1 MHKIILVLPFIFL
14 FFIAESQVL
23 SGKIIDKD
31 SLEIPFAKVRI
42 QNQSYGTV
50 ANAVGNYQLELKIG
64 TYVIVYLADGF
75 EIRIDTVSIIDL
87 KTTHSVM
94 LQEKT
99 TQLEEV
105 IVVAQSKKDK
115 GKEVMKQAIEK
126 RPYFQDLL
134 AEYSCETYCFSTL
147 EKDVLD
153 SLIKDSVIGKDK
165 LNLIEWRAKT
175 YYKKL
180 TKFKDEFYAY
190 NDFADNHTSYDGST
204 TTVGMSIDLG
214 QETPIATEGGQPS
227 NPYLFVNGIKE
238 AHFSIFD
245 NSIDAP
251 KLTQNPIVSPLAYN
265 AFLYYNFYLQSAFV
279 DSNNQLINEII
290 VKPKF
295 DYEAL
300 FEGTIYIREG
310 SWEVVSYDF
319 KINPGV
325 LLFFKDIHIICD
337 YKKIDDR
344 LVPVR
349 REFVYNIKEDKTLIN
364 GLIRV
369 SHSNYQSKIDDS
381 KSGFWLETAVYN
393 EDAFDKD
400 SVYWNTVRPFTLKEF
415 EKQFIEDQDSMIAY
429 HESEE
434 YLRQNDSIRNAF
446 SIKAIFLSGYGHVNS
461 FKKYEFTVAP
471 IINQIV
477 PFGIGG
483 FRYKPGISY
492 SKEFKNGKKIFVAPV
507 IDYGFYN
514 KDFKGSF
521 EGNIMYNPLNFSK
534 VGFEIGDVYDFISGS
549 QNVLG
554 SIAPST
560 RVRNRKFEAFYSREI
575 VNGLYIKATL
585 LYSLRESITNLT
597 YPDWLTKIGMDMV
610 PQAFDPYRI
619 LMPTFDL
626 EYHFKQKYTIRKNKK
641 IVLGSIWPVVF
652 LKYKSAIP
660 SVFSS
665 EANFDYL
672 EFQATHTIKMK
683 SFGNSNF
690 RFITG
695 SFLHKKD
702 LRLIEHK
709 FFRPSDMGY
718 FSNPVFSMQ
727 LLDTNINTS
736 NSFLQ
741 ANFIH
746 HFNGF
751 FLNKVWLLNKLK
763 LEETI
768 GGGML
773 IIPNSNF
780 AQIEFYAGLE
790 RKIRIKKQIFKFG
803 LYAVAQD
810 NSFSKSNVQ
819 IKWGLNFYDVFRD
832 KWDY

>member
-1 MHKIILVLPFIFL
+1 MYKIILFLTFIFL
-14 FFIAESQVL
+14 LFQSQSQVL
-23 SGKIIDKD
+23 NGKVIDKD
-31 SLEIPFAKVRI
+31 SLEIPFAKIRI
-42 QNQSYGTV
+42 QNESYGTV
-50 ANAVGNYQLELKIG
+50 ANSTGNYQLELKKG
-64 TYVIVYLADGF
+64 TYIIVFLADGY
-75 EIRIDTVSIIDL
+75 ESKIDTLVIDAL
-87 KTTHSVM
+87 ATNHSVT
-94 LQEKT
+94 LYEKT
-99 TQLEEV
+99 INLDEIV
-105 IVVAQSKKDK
+105 VVAQSKKDQ
-115 GKEVMKQAIEK
+115 GKEVMKKAIEK
-126 RPYFQDLL
+126 RSYFQDLL

-147 EKDVLD
+147 EKAVLD
-153 SLIKDSVIGKDK
+153 SLIKDSIIGKDK
-165 LNLIEWRAKT
+165 LNIIEWRAKT

-180 TKFKDEFYAY
+180 TKFKDEFSAY
-190 NDFADNHTSYDGST
+190 NDFADSHSSYNSGSVGT
-204 TTVGMSIDLG
+204 TTIDVG
-214 QETPIATEGGQPS
+214 QETSIAVEGGEAS
-227 NPYLFVNGIKE
+227 NPYIFVNGIKD

-245 NSIDAP
+245 NSIEAP
-251 KLTQNPIVSPLAYN
+251 KLTQNPIVSPLAFN
-265 AFLYYNFYLQSAFV
+265 AFFYYNFYLESAFV
-279 DSNNQLINEII
+279 DSNNQLINEVV

-325 LLFFKDIHIICD
+325 LLFFEDMHIICD

-349 REFVYNIKEDKTLIN
+349 REFVYNITEGKTLIN

-369 SHSNYQSKIDDS
+369 SHSDYQLKVDDS
-381 KSGFWLETAVYN
+381 KSNFWLETAVYK
-393 EDAFDKD
+393 EDAFEKD
-400 SVYWNTVRPFTLKEF
+400 STYWNEVRPFTLKEF
-415 EKQFIEDQDSMIAY
+415 EKQFIQDQDSMITY

-434 YLRQNDSIRNAF
+434 YLRKNDSIRNSF
-446 SIKAIFLSGYGHVNS
+446 SIKAVFLSGYGHVNS
-461 FKKYEFTVAP
+461 FKKYELTVAP
-471 IINQIV
+471 VVNQFV

-492 SKEFKNGKKIFVAPV
+492 RKEFKNGKKIYVAPV

-521 EGNIMYNPLNFSK
+521 EGNIMYNPLNFAT
-534 VGFEIGDVYDFISGS
+534 VGFQIGDVYDFISGS

-560 RVRNRKFEAFYSREI
+560 RVRNRKLEAYYSRELL
-575 VNGLYIKATL
+575 NGLYIKTNV
-585 LYSLRESITNLT
+585 LYSLRESITNLK
-597 YPDWLTKIGMDMV
+597 YPDWLTQIGMDMV

-619 LMPTFDL
+619 LQGTIDL
-626 EYHFKQKYTIRKNKK
+626 EYHFKQKFTIRKNKK
-641 IVLGSIWPVVF
+641 IVYGSIWPVVF
-652 LKYKSAIP
+652 LKYKAAIP
-660 SVFSS
+660 HVFSS
-665 EANFDYL
+665 EANFDYV
-672 EFQATHTIKMK
+672 EFQATHTLKMK

-690 RFITG
+690 RFVAGT
-695 SFLHKKD
+695 FLHKKD

-709 FFRPSDMGY
+709 FFRPSDIGY
-718 FSNPVFSMQ
+718 FSNPVNSLQ
-727 LLDTNINTS
+727 LLDTSMNTS

-751 FLNKVWLLNKLK
+751 FLNKIWLISKLK

-773 IIPNSNF
+773 AIPNSNF
-780 AQIEFYAGLE
+780 AQVEFYAGLE

-810 NSFSKSNVQ
+810 NSFSKSAIQ
-819 IKWGLNFYDVFRD
+819 IKWGINFYDVFRD